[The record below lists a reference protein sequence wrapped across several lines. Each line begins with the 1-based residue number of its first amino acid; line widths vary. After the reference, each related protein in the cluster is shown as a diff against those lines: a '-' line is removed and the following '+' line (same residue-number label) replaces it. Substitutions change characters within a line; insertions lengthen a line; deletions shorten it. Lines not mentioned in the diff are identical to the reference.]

1 MEKRY
6 NPYIKQSIEASE
18 ESKKTITIS
27 KDLIDSVTDDKV
39 LGMLIR
45 RMFVDKIKQCDEHIE
60 HMKSLKENF
69 LSTDLPDELR

>member
-6 NPYIKQSIEASE
+6 NPYIKQAIEASE

-45 RMFVDKIKQCDEHIE
+45 RMLVDKIKQCDEHIE